1 MRSIGGGRGAGV
13 LTAGGLGFLIL
24 PTTCTAKPSSQ
35 GHDRVLAYLAL
46 LPPDPVLP
54 EDAVDLS
61 VRRGA

>member
-1 MRSIGGGRGAGV
+1 MALQALRDGAVVHVIAEVARGEM
-13 LTAGGLGFLIL
+13 
-24 PTTCTAKPSSQ
+24 PTTCTAKPSAQ

-61 VRRGA
+61 VRRGS

>member
-1 MRSIGGGRGAGV
+1 MALRALRDGAVVHVVAEVARGDM
-13 LTAGGLGFLIL
+13 
-24 PTTCTAKPSSQ
+24 PTTCTAKPTSQ